1 MHKGSW
7 FAEQLVRVSAEV
19 VSLSLNE
26 VGWKGLQPSD
36 EEREGEGS
44 WVENGR
50 CVEESERRSLVVMG
64 DVWGS
69 VKGRERVWEEVC

>member
-7 FAEQLVRVSAEV
+7 FAEQLVRVSSEV

-64 DVWGS
+64 CAGECERKGES
-69 VKGRERVWEEVC
+69 VEEVC